1 MAMRRRRSRR
11 RWSDR
16 LRRRLVEHKLSA
28 AQAILGVGAVAI
40 ALSLLWP
47 QGSPGRVDH
56 RAEWAR
62 SLKDGHQTAD
72 AAFTDAVVSSA
83 QAGMTV
89 SAKRQLVGEATASLE
104 RYQGRLRRV
113 AATMPVIA
121 MGDLDGPPVARPGKP
136 PLPDLTG
143 DASTTASVVAML
155 GAGAKALGEVPA
167 PSGET
172 PTPSVEAPAYSQRAQ
187 AAPPALGRRQTPT
200 WLRNAVAT
208 PLADRRPVIA
218 VVMDDLGLNRRG
230 TALLNQLKAPLTL
243 SFLPYAEALA
253 QQTRAAHAA
262 GHELLLHMPME
273 PIGNEWPGPNA
284 LVSSLEPDELASRLR
299 RHLRSFR
306 GFVGINN
313 HMGSLLTTDRESM
326 AIVMAELRRQD
337 LLFLDSRT
345 TPASIAALEASRMGV
360 PLAERDVF
368 IDNELDRGYVL
379 RQLGLAEVVARR
391 NGHAVALGHPH
402 DVTIAALRQWLP
414 TLEERGFALVP
425 ISTVVAR
432 RTCADGVNLAASG
445 CQRYVS
451 AESLVV
457 QQ

>member
-1 MAMRRRRSRR
+1 M
-11 RWSDR
+11 
-16 LRRRLVEHKLSA
+16 
-28 AQAILGVGAVAI
+28 
-40 ALSLLWP
+40 
-47 QGSPGRVDH
+47 
-56 RAEWAR
+56 
-62 SLKDGHQTAD
+62 
-72 AAFTDAVVSSA
+72 
-83 QAGMTV
+83 
-89 SAKRQLVGEATASLE
+89 
-104 RYQGRLRRV
+104 
-113 AATMPVIA
+113 
-121 MGDLDGPPVARPGKP
+121 
-136 PLPDLTG
+136 
-143 DASTTASVVAML
+143 
-155 GAGAKALGEVPA
+155 
-167 PSGET
+167 
-172 PTPSVEAPAYSQRAQ
+172 
-187 AAPPALGRRQTPT
+187 GRRQTPT

>member
-167 PSGET
+167 PS
-172 PTPSVEAPAYSQRAQ
+172 
-187 AAPPALGRRQTPT
+187 RR
-200 WLRNAVAT
+200 
-208 PLADRRPVIA
+208 D
-218 VVMDDLGLNRRG
+218 
-230 TALLNQLKAPLTL
+230 
-243 SFLPYAEALA
+243 
-253 QQTRAAHAA
+253 AHA
-262 GHELLLHMPME
+262 
-273 PIGNEWPGPNA
+273 
-284 LVSSLEPDELASRLR
+284 
-299 RHLRSFR
+299 
-306 GFVGINN
+306 VG
-313 HMGSLLTTDRESM
+313 
-326 AIVMAELRRQD
+326 
-337 LLFLDSRT
+337 
-345 TPASIAALEASRMGV
+345 
-360 PLAERDVF
+360 
-368 IDNELDRGYVL
+368 
-379 RQLGLAEVVARR
+379 
-391 NGHAVALGHPH
+391 
-402 DVTIAALRQWLP
+402 
-414 TLEERGFALVP
+414 
-425 ISTVVAR
+425 
-432 RTCADGVNLAASG
+432 
-445 CQRYVS
+445 
-451 AESLVV
+451 
-457 QQ
+457 